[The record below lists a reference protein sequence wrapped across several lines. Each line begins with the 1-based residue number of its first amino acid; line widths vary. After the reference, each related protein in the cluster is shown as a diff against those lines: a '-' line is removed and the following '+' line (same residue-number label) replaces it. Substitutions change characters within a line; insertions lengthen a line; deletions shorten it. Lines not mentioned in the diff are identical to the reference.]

1 MKILIVGE
9 KSRKIH
15 LDDFSDE
22 LINLGIES
30 KVIVD
35 TDFIEKTLNLKFGE
49 KRLKKKKRDEI
60 LSSFNPD
67 VVLLDRI
74 SRIGEFF
81 LRKKIPLFIL
91 LRGNYWEEVNWAKS
105 TSEKSN
111 FNTLSIYRNK
121 KLADKIFSQATG
133 ILTIS
138 EYLKNETIKRYP
150 GKKIDVIYADG
161 RKISEW
167 TKKKDQNF
175 NHPCVG
181 LVQGLNI
188 WGKTRELET
197 LQDVMEK
204 MPNVTFYFAGD
215 GSYNEKIIPKLKKYK
230 NFIWVGNLEY
240 PEKIKEFFSSIDVFL
255 LLSGLEGLGQSIIE
269 AMLMEKPVIAT
280 KTGGIPEIIDD
291 KKSGFLV
298 NSGQSKEIIFL
309 INEILTKPDI
319 REKIII
325 TAKKNVQ
332 IFSWSN
338 IAIEFFEILKK
349 HRLTGSSVK

>member
-1 MKILIVGE
+1 MKILIVGG

-138 EYLKNETIKRYP
+138 E
-150 GKKIDVIYADG
+150 
-161 RKISEW
+161 W

-269 AMLMEKPVIAT
+269 AMLMERPVIAT

-298 NSGQSKEIIFL
+298 NPGQSKEIIFL
-309 INEILTKPDI
+309 INEILTKSDV

-325 TAKKNVQ
+325 TAKKNVR